1 MNDQLVAEGFEPYKN
16 NPFDYETAVSVEQNY
31 ESEFYSFSMVV
42 DYALEWGSFKSISNY
57 TANETSNSYDPDRS
71 QLDVMSYIEAYS
83 ESDTLSKEFRVSF
96 DASDRFQH
104 MLGFFYF
111 ESTIHGGNGNPFVFL
126 GEDFLTQANQ

>member
-1 MNDQLVAEGFEPYKN
+1 
-16 NPFDYETAVSVEQNY
+16 
-31 ESEFYSFSMVV
+31 MVV

-57 TANETSNSYDPDRS
+57 TDNETTNSYDPDRS

-83 ESDTLSKEFRVSF
+83 ESDTLSQEFLVSF

-111 ESTIHGGNGNPFVFL
+111 
-126 GEDFLTQANQ
+126 